1 MPLVKEVV
9 MTCHSLGMA
18 FETLKANKTY
28 QIMKKT
34 SITLIAILF
43 SIGIVACSGNS
54 SNWEKEKEEL
64 TAKIDR
70 TIDNVDE
77 AIQEINNDLKDAS
90 EDAAE
95 SLREKKEDLLN
106 QKSTLERTKEDIADA
121 TEEAWED
128 TKNWAEKAYTD
139 VEDFLK
145 GNNS

>member
-1 MPLVKEVV
+1 MGLNQQVIMIKCP
-9 MTCHSLGMA
+9 LGMA

-28 QIMKKT
+28 KIMKKT

-64 TAKIDR
+64 TSKIDS
-70 TIDNVDE
+70 TIDDVDD
-77 AIQEINNDLKDAS
+77 AIQEVNNDLKDAS

-128 TKNWAEKAYTD
+128 TKSWAEKAYTD